1 MPFEWP
7 DENDLRSRLHA
18 LAGRTAAPELHG
30 NILPWQGVTYR
41 FAAMQF
47 ADRVNFTNGE
57 GARRAGG
64 RFTPIGGPR
73 TVYLSLDRAT
83 ATAELDSWYEFYS
96 IPATAFQPRVL
107 AAVSVGV
114 EGILDLS
121 SGELLAGLGLSGEHL
136 AEEWRIQ
143 NDSGAAASTQ
153 AFGQIAFEA
162 GFEGLLAASV
172 RRPGGYNLA
181 LFPDNFTDSS
191 HSVMLDGTGT

>member
-1 MPFEWP
+1 MPNEWP
-7 DENDLRSRLHA
+7 DEDDLRSRLRA

-30 NILPWQGVTYR
+30 DVLTWQGVTYR
-41 FAAMQF
+41 FAALQF
-47 ADRVNFTNGE
+47 ADRDNFTNGE
-57 GARRAGG
+57 GARRSGG

-83 ATAELDSWYEFYS
+83 ATAELDSWYEFYAV
-96 IPATAFQPRVL
+96 PPTAFQPRVL
-107 AAVSVGV
+107 AAVSVVV

-121 SGELLAGLGLSGEHL
+121 SDGLLSGLGLSGEHL
-136 AEEWRIQ
+136 TEEWRIQ
-143 NDSGAAASTQ
+143 NDAGALAPTQ
-153 AFGQIAFEA
+153 VFGQVAFEA

-181 LFPDNFTDSS
+181 LFPENFTDAS